1 MGVEVRTIVDD
12 EIEAWT
18 SARNNG
24 FMRPAAE
31 GAADFMREAE
41 QDLDRCWAGFDG
53 SSVVATLR
61 SFATPLTL
69 PGGEMVPTAAL
80 TSVTAKPTHRRQG
93 LLTRMITPD
102 LDNAAERGEVAG
114 ILIAA
119 EWPIY
124 GRFGYGS
131 AADRCQLKLDVPR
144 TRFLREAT
152 GTVEMVDA
160 ATARRE
166 CPAIYDRFQEV
177 QPGAIERDGRWW
189 DIATRIK
196 SIPGFPL
203 PERFWV
209 LCRDKRGKVVGYV
222 SYAVDDHW
230 VDGRPE
236 NTATLGELVG
246 VDEEATLR
254 LWQYLA
260 QIDWVQTITASDRS
274 VDDPLHWQLHDGRA
288 LRAHE
293 RTDFLWVRPLD
304 VPGLL
309 SARRYPV
316 EQRVVFEIVD
326 DMGWAAGRFALD
338 GGPDGA
344 TCKRV
349 RTRPDL
355 TFSASSLGAVSLG
368 GVSVA
373 TLVRAGQVEEHR
385 AGAAARADAFF
396 RWPVTPWCN
405 TWF

>member
-12 EIEAWT
+12 EIEAWI
-18 SARNNG
+18 SACNNG

-31 GAADFMREAE
+31 GGGEFMREAGH
-41 QDLDRCWAGFDG
+41 DLDRCWAGFDG
-53 SSVVATLR
+53 TSVVATLR

-124 GRFGYGS
+124 GRFGYGN
-131 AADRCQLKLDVPR
+131 AADHCQLKLDVPR

-160 ATARRE
+160 ETARTE
-166 CPAIYDRFQEV
+166 CPAVYDRYRAG
-177 QPGAIERDGRWW
+177 QPGAIERNARWW
-189 DIATRIK
+189 AIATRLK
-196 SIPGFPL
+196 SIPGFPF

-209 LCRDKRGKVVGYV
+209 LCRDKRGRAVGYV

-230 VDGRPE
+230 VDRRPE

-260 QIDWVQTITASDRS
+260 QIDWVQTIKAADRS

-288 LRAHE
+288 LRAYE
-293 RTDFLWVRPLD
+293 RGDFLWVRPLD

-316 EQRVVFEIVD
+316 EQRVVFEVVD

-338 GGPDGA
+338 GGPEGA

-373 TLVRAGQVEEHR
+373 TLARAGQIDEHR

-396 RWPVTPWCN
+396 RWPVMPWCN